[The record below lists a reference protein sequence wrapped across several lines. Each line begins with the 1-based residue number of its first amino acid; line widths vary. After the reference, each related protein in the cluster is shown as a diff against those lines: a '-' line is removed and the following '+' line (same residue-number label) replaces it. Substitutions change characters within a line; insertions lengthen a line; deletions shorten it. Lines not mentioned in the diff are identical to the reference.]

1 LDTELGKNECNNSAS
16 VTRAILERQNISNI
30 TDVVEWLSDNGG
42 FCDCE
47 ILANFEELFEY
58 LNPPQNKLIS
68 KNDD

>member
-1 LDTELGKNECNNSAS
+1 VA
-16 VTRAILERQNISNI
+16 RAILERQNISNI